1 MLKQL
6 FSRLSAG
13 TAPLRDL
20 QQHRQQADS
29 IYERSLE
36 QVRRLEAE
44 IRQKR
49 RDHKNC
55 SSANQ
60 QAIINSQINGLLD
73 ELQMINERTRM
84 IDRYVADITAAIHT
98 AETIIAAR
106 DQNLDGM
113 AIDCLAVELED
124 AIEKMRDTDTAMGE
138 LRAQLY
144 EPPTKRPVTA
154 LTLEVVQ
161 QSRQAAAQDDLPE
174 ATRQRLE
181 SLGVDEE

>member
-1 MLKQL
+1 MLTKL
-6 FSRLSAG
+6 FRRLSTE

-36 QVRRLEAE
+36 QVRRVEAE

-49 RDHKNC
+49 RDFENC

-73 ELQMINERTRM
+73 ELQMIIERTRM
-84 IDRYVADITAAIHT
+84 TDRYVADIAAAIHK

-113 AIDCLAVELED
+113 AIDRLAVELDD
-124 AIEKMRDTDTAMGE
+124 AIEKMRDTDAAMGD

-144 EPPTKRPVTA
+144 EPPAKRPVAAPALLVVRQSGQETA
-154 LTLEVVQ
+154 E
-161 QSRQAAAQDDLPE
+161 DDLPE
-174 ATRQRLE
+174 ATRKRLE
-181 SLGVDEE
+181 ALGVDTE